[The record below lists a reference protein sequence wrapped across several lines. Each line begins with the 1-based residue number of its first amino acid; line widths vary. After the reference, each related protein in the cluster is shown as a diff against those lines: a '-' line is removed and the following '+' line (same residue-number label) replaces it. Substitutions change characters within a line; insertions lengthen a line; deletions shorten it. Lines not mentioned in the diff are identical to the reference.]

1 MKGIQMKNNSSNK
14 SFFNKIWNKFKNHL
28 MVNFKTNDENERKQ
42 AHNYVDQAF
51 DNQDNLFIM
60 ISNGLRPNNTKGSK
74 VKLDENKIAEIIVN
88 TVQPMIDKA
97 FEKVK
102 PMIDESLNT
111 ALKPINKRL
120 DNIENR
126 LSNLESDVA
135 ELKKDVKI
143 LKREAIKHGWDLSE
157 DEQ

>member
-1 MKGIQMKNNSSNK
+1 MKNTSSNK

-28 MVNFKTNDENERKQ
+28 MINFKTNEANQRAQ

-60 ISNGLRPNNTKGSK
+60 ISNGLKPNNTKGSK
-74 VKLDENKIAEIIVN
+74 VKLDENKIAEIIVA

-97 FEKVK
+97 FQKVK

-111 ALKPINKRL
+111 ALEPIKKDISELKSDVSDIKKRL
-120 DNIENR
+120 
-126 LSNLESDVA
+126 SVLE
-135 ELKKDVKI
+135 
-143 LKREAIKHGWDLSE
+143 REATKHGWDLSQ
-157 DEQ
+157 DEE

>member
-1 MKGIQMKNNSSNK
+1 MKNTSSNK

-28 MVNFKTNDENERKQ
+28 MINFKTDQQNQKQ
-42 AHNYVDQAF
+42 EAYKLVDQAF

-60 ISNGLRPNNTKGSK
+60 ISNGLKPNDTKGNK

-88 TVQPMIDKA
+88 TVKPMLDKA
-97 FEKVK
+97 LE
-102 PMIDESLNT
+102 
-111 ALKPINKRL
+111 PINKRL
-120 DNIENR
+120 DNIEKDISE
-126 LSNLESDVA
+126 LKSDVA
-135 ELKKDVKI
+135 ELKQDVKI